1 MKSIRV
7 GFINSS
13 GSYNADPFRNQPLT
27 IIYLLTYLEKYFGE
41 KLGLSLIDL
50 EAFPKMSSYLTS
62 LKMTFFFTP
71 LLPLILMKQ
80 KGLYKNFVTFIR

>member
-41 KLGLSLIDL
+41 KLELSLIDL
-50 EAFPKMSSYLTS
+50 RGLPENEFVSHIPENDIFLYTLTTLDLNEAERLV
-62 LKMTFFFTP
+62 
-71 LLPLILMKQ
+71 Q
-80 KGLYKNFVTFIR
+80 KLRK

>member
-41 KLGLSLIDL
+41 KLELSLIDL
-50 EAFPKMSSYLTS
+50 RGLPENEFVSHIPENDIFLYTLTTLDFNEAERLV
-62 LKMTFFFTP
+62 
-71 LLPLILMKQ
+71 Q
-80 KGLYKNFVTFIR
+80 KLRK

>member
-1 MKSIRV
+1 MKSVRV

-41 KLGLSLIDL
+41 KLELSLIDL
-50 EAFPKMSSYLTS
+50 RGLPENEFVSHIPENDIFLYTLTTLDFNEAERLV
-62 LKMTFFFTP
+62 
-71 LLPLILMKQ
+71 Q
-80 KGLYKNFVTFIR
+80 KLRK

>member
-7 GFINSS
+7 GCINSS

-41 KLGLSLIDL
+41 KLELSLIDL
-50 EAFPKMSSYLTS
+50 RGLPENEFASHIPENDIFLYTLTTLDFNEAERLV
-62 LKMTFFFTP
+62 
-71 LLPLILMKQ
+71 Q
-80 KGLYKNFVTFIR
+80 KLRK

>member
-50 EAFPKMSSYLTS
+50 RGLPENEFVSHIPENDIFLYTLTTLDFNEAERLV
-62 LKMTFFFTP
+62 
-71 LLPLILMKQ
+71 Q
-80 KGLYKNFVTFIR
+80 KLRK

>member
-1 MKSIRV
+1 MKPIRV

-41 KLGLSLIDL
+41 KLELSLIDL
-50 EAFPKMSSYLTS
+50 RGLPENEFVSHIPENDIFLYTLTTLDFNEAERLV
-62 LKMTFFFTP
+62 
-71 LLPLILMKQ
+71 Q
-80 KGLYKNFVTFIR
+80 KLRK